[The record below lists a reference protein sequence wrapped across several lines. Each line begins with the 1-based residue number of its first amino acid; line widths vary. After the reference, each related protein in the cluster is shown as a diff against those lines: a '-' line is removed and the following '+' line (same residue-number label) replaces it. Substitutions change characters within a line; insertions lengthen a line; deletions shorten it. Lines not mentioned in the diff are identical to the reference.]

1 MSEKLH
7 KPFIQNST
15 FKDFLFYIF
24 VKKHQHLQ
32 RMNKK
37 YQMLAILGPTA
48 SGKTSVAVHVAL
60 NLDGE
65 VISADS
71 RQVYRGMDIGT
82 GKDSAD
88 YTVDEVSVPCHLT
101 DILDAGEK
109 YNVFR
114 YQNDFLRVYNDIISR
129 KKFPILC
136 GGSGLYIESVLKKYH
151 LTQVPKNQ
159 ELRKK
164 LQGKS
169 IEELIEILKQEKK
182 DLHNTT
188 DFEDTR
194 RAIRAIEIE
203 NYIKNHPLE
212 KSPIPKIKTLIVG
225 IKSERDI
232 RRQRITDRLKARLK
246 EGMVEEVENL
256 LKNGIPPEQLTYY
269 GLEYKFVTLYIT
281 GQIDYK
287 EMYQRLEIAIHQF
300 SKRQM
305 TWFRGMERR
314 GIPIHWIDSTIPLEQ
329 KMNLIKNWLT
339 E

>member
-1 MSEKLH
+1 
-7 KPFIQNST
+7 
-15 FKDFLFYIF
+15 
-24 VKKHQHLQ
+24 
-32 RMNKK
+32 MNPK

-48 SGKTSVAVHVAL
+48 SGKTSVAVHCAL
-60 NLDGE
+60 NLNGE
-65 VISADS
+65 IISADS

-82 GKDSAD
+82 GKDTAD
-88 YTVDEVSVPCHLT
+88 YTVNGVTVPCHLT
-101 DILDAGEK
+101 DIIDAGEK

-114 YQNDFLRVYNDIISR
+114 YQNDFFKAYSDITNR

-136 GGSGLYIESVLKKYH
+136 GGSGLYLESVLKEYH

-159 ELRKK
+159 ELREK
-164 LQGKS
+164 LQDKS
-169 IEELIEILKQEKK
+169 LEELIEILKQKK
-182 DLHNTT
+182 NDLHNTT

-203 NYIKNHPLE
+203 DYIKTHPLE
-212 KSPIPKIKTLIVG
+212 KSPVPKIKTLIVG

-246 EGMVEEVENL
+246 KGMAEEVENL
-256 LKNGIPPEQLTYY
+256 LKSGITPEQLTYY

-281 GQIDYK
+281 GQMHYK
-287 EMYQRLEIAIHQF
+287 EMFTRLEIAIHQF

-314 GIPIHWIDSTIPLEQ
+314 GIPIRWIDSITPQDQ
-329 KMNLIKNWLT
+329 KLDLIKSWLT

>member
-1 MSEKLH
+1 
-7 KPFIQNST
+7 
-15 FKDFLFYIF
+15 
-24 VKKHQHLQ
+24 
-32 RMNKK
+32 MNKK

-151 LTQVPKNQ
+151 LTQVPRNQ
-159 ELRKK
+159 ELRRK

-246 EGMVEEVENL
+246 EGMVEEVDNL
-256 LKNGIPPEQLTYY
+256 LKNGITPEQLTYY
-269 GLEYKFVTLYIT
+269 GLEYKFVTLYLT

>member
-1 MSEKLH
+1 
-7 KPFIQNST
+7 
-15 FKDFLFYIF
+15 
-24 VKKHQHLQ
+24 
-32 RMNKK
+32 MNKK

-151 LTQVPKNQ
+151 LTQVPRNQ
-159 ELRKK
+159 ELRRK

-314 GIPIHWIDSTIPLEQ
+314 GIPIHWIDSIIPLEQ